1 MFTLAFWKAAFERAA
16 KTFAQTLAALLVADG
31 TDILAT
37 DWGGRLSVAAMAAVV
52 SVLTS
57 VASSVPGDRGP
68 SLGGEHL
75 TEPDAPPVPRARI
88 QQMRDEEAAWRDERE
103 GGDDA

>member
-16 KTFAQTLAALLVADG
+16 KTFAQALAALLVADG
-31 TDILAT
+31 TNIIAT
-37 DWGGRLSVAAMAAVV
+37 DWGGRTSVAAMAAVV

-57 VASSVPGDRGP
+57 VASSGVGDGGP
-68 SLGGEHL
+68 SLGTEKL
-75 TEPDAPPVPRARI
+75 SEPDAPPVPQDRI
-88 QQMRDEEAAWRDERE
+88 EAAWRDERE